1 MTDLLLV
8 AVSDAF
14 LDVGVILALV
24 AVVVGLLGPRCQGV
38 AALLQ
43 RRPSL
48 GPVLGALLGITP
60 GCSGALVVTPLF
72 ARGHVSLGTLV
83 ATLTATTGDSAWAL
97 WAGAPTAALVVHV
110 VVLSLGIVLGLGI
123 DALRARRPGLL
134 SSCDVRVVPVPRT
147 APRELVGAGA
157 AASPAR
163 TAASPDHVREPLAA
177 DPVTTAPVSRATTG
191 APRSGSTSLLH
202 RWPVGEVLAEA
213 AAVRAEISARRPRR
227 SWPTPA
233 RPAALGSVLVL
244 FWTMT
249 GAGTAVAV
257 TGLTSPA
264 VAGPELTWQR
274 LVGLLGFV
282 ACAGVLLR
290 RRALR
295 TTGPAESSGVFSPT
309 GSGLGRNLEAA
320 AAQAAFV
327 VLWVAGAY
335 ALLAVLGAVAGPAAD
350 SLRLTGLAA
359 VVVGTLVGA
368 LPGCGFQIAWVGLYL
383 DGAVDF
389 PGLLANA
396 VAQDGDALLPLV
408 VLYRR
413 AALGVTALT
422 SVPALVLGGAAVLLV
437 G

>member
-97 WAGAPTAALVVHV
+97 WAGAPSAALVVHV

-134 SSCDVRVVPVPRT
+134 SSCDVPPVPVLRPEPRV
-147 APRELVGAGA
+147 LVGAGA
-157 AASPAR
+157 VAPSAA
-163 TAASPDHVREPLAA
+163 TAAPLVDLRGPLPA
-177 DPVTTAPVSRATTG
+177 DAPATVPGSAIARRA
-191 APRSGSTSLLH
+191 GSTSLLR
-202 RWPVGEVLAEA
+202 RWPVGEVLAEV

-227 SWPTPA
+227 TWPAPV

-264 VAGPELTWQR
+264 VAGPELAWQR
-274 LVGLLGFV
+274 VVGLLGFV

-295 TTGPAESSGVFSPT
+295 TTGPAESTGVFAPA

-408 VLYRR
+408 VLARR
-413 AALGVTALT
+413 AAIGVTALT
-422 SVPALVLGGAAVLLV
+422 SVPALVLGGVAVVLV